1 MLPRRDKCLSA
12 LFITGGAWLF
22 SSMAH
27 AAYEYNLTPP
37 ASTLTQEIFDL
48 HMLTTI
54 VGTIIMALVT
64 GMIIYA
70 LINFRHA
77 KGAIPDQEFHNGWFG
92 RWAWVLVPVIVLSI
106 DLTIA
111 SSASS
116 TLNSVESHDKA
127 DVTVKVIGSQWKW
140 TYEYMDDDIKI
151 VSNLKKLE
159 PTDPL
164 YLRDVDDPL
173 VLPTG
178 KRVRFLLTSS
188 DVLHN
193 WGIAEIVPKK
203 INIPGYINE
212 TWTHI
217 TKEGTYRGQC
227 YENCGTGHAFMPA
240 VVRAVS
246 PTEYEQWKVARK
258 AQQAQAA
265 AEASADKVW
274 AKAELMAKG
283 EEVYTK
289 NCLACHQAN
298 GQGLPGVFP
307 ALAGS
312 KIANNTAA
320 LADHIAIVVKGKAGT
335 AMAAWGPQ
343 LNDLDIAAVVTYE
356 RNAWGNTA
364 GELVQPKDIKAA
376 R

>member
-1 MLPRRDKCLSA
+1 
-12 LFITGGAWLF
+12 
-22 SSMAH
+22 MAR
-27 AAYEYNLTPP
+27 ADYEYNLNPP

-54 VGTIIMALVT
+54 VGTVIMAIVT
-64 GMIIYA
+64 GLIIYS
-70 LINFRHA
+70 LIHHRQS
-77 KGAIPDQEFHNGWFG
+77 KGAVADQEFHNSWFG
-92 RWAWVLVPVIVLSI
+92 RWAWALVPVVVLGI
-106 DLTIA
+106 DLSIA

-116 TLNSVESHDKA
+116 TLSSVESHDKA

-140 TYEYMDDDIKI
+140 TYEYMDDGIKI

-164 YLRDVDDPL
+164 YLRDVDEPL
-173 VLPTG
+173 VLPTDR
-178 KRVRFLLTSS
+178 RVRFLLTST

-193 WGIAEIVPKK
+193 WGIAQIVPKK

-240 VVRAVS
+240 VVTAIS
-246 PTEYEQWKVARK
+246 PAKYDAWKASKK
-258 AQQAQAA
+258 AQQAQAS
-265 AEASADKVW
+265 AEATSDKVW
-274 AKAELMAKG
+274 TQAELMAKG
-283 EEVYTK
+283 QEVYTK
-289 NCLACHQAN
+289 NCLACHQAT
-298 GQGLPGVFP
+298 GLGLPGVFP

-312 KIANNTAA
+312 KIATNPIAT
-320 LADHIAIVVKGKAGT
+320 DHINRVVKGKAGT

-343 LNDLDIAAVVTYE
+343 LNDLDIAAVISYE
-356 RNAWGNTA
+356 RNSWGNAA
-364 GELVQPKDIKAA
+364 GIVQPKDVKAA

>member
-1 MLPRRDKCLSA
+1 MLHRRTKRLPA
-12 LFITGGAWLF
+12 LLFIGGYGLF
-22 SSMAH
+22 SGMAR
-27 AAYEYNLTPP
+27 ADYEYNLNPP

-54 VGTIIMALVT
+54 VGTVIMAIVT
-64 GMIIYA
+64 GLIIYS
-70 LINFRHA
+70 LIYHRQS
-77 KGAIPDQEFHNGWFG
+77 KGAVADQEFHNSWFG
-92 RWAWVLVPVIVLSI
+92 RWAWALVPVVVLGI
-106 DLTIA
+106 DLSIA

-116 TLNSVESHDKA
+116 TLSSVESHDKA
-127 DVTVKVIGSQWKW
+127 DVNVKVIGSQWKW
-140 TYEYMDDDIKI
+140 TYEYMEDDIKI

-164 YLRDVDDPL
+164 YLRDVDEPL
-173 VLPTG
+173 VLPTN

-212 TWTHI
+212 TWTNI

-240 VVRAVS
+240 VVTAVS
-246 PTEYEQWKVARK
+246 PEQYEAWKVSKK
-258 AQQAQAA
+258 AQQAQAT
-265 AEASADKVW
+265 AEATSDKVW
-274 AKAELMAKG
+274 TQDELMAKG
-283 EEVYTK
+283 QEVYTK
-289 NCLACHQAN
+289 NCLACHQAT
-298 GQGLPGVFP
+298 GLGLPGVFP

-312 KIANNTAA
+312 KIATNPAA
-320 LADHIAIVVKGKAGT
+320 ADHLAIVVKGKAGT
-335 AMAAWGPQ
+335 AMAAWGSQ
-343 LNDLDIAAVVTYE
+343 LNDLDIAAVISYE
-356 RNAWGNTA
+356 RNSWGNAA
-364 GELVQPKDIKAA
+364 GIVQPKDVKAA

>member
-1 MLPRRDKCLSA
+1 MLPHKRKRA
-12 LFITGGAWLF
+12 LPTLLPGVGILLVSGLAQ
-22 SSMAH
+22 
-27 AAYEYNLTPP
+27 AAYEINLNPP
-37 ASTLTQEIFDL
+37 AATITQEIFDL
-48 HMLTTI
+48 HMLTTWI
-54 VGTIIMALVT
+54 ATIIMVIVTAL
-64 GMIIYA
+64 IIYSLFA
-70 LINFRHA
+70 FRHSQ
-77 KGAIPDQEFHNGWFG
+77 GAVADQEFHNNWFG
-92 RWAWVLVPVIVLSI
+92 RWAWVLVPVVVLGI
-106 DLTIA
+106 DLSIA

-116 TLNSVESHDKA
+116 TLSSVESHDKA
-127 DVTVKVIGSQWKW
+127 DVTVKVTGSQWKW
-140 TYEYMDDDIKI
+140 TYEYMEDGVKI

-164 YLRDVDDPL
+164 YLRDVDNPL

-203 INIPGYINE
+203 ISIPGYINE

-240 VVRAVS
+240 VVTAIS
-246 PTEYEQWKVARK
+246 PDKYTQWMTEQKTQA
-258 AQQAQAA
+258 AQAA
-265 AEASADKVW
+265 TEASSDKVW
-274 AKAELMAKG
+274 AKEELVAKG
-283 EEVYTK
+283 QEVYSK
-289 NCLACHQAN
+289 NCLACHQAA

-312 KIANNTAA
+312 AIANGAV
-320 LADHIAIVVKGKAGT
+320 ADHIDIVVKGKAGT

-343 LNDLDIAAVVTYE
+343 LNDLDIAAVITFE
-356 RNAWGNTA
+356 RNSWGNTA
-364 GELVQPKDIKAA
+364 GDVVQPKDIKAA

>member
-1 MLPRRDKCLSA
+1 MVSKNKTGLPAA
-12 LFITGGAWLF
+12 LLLLPLGLLTSI
-22 SSMAH
+22 AH
-27 AAYEYNLTPP
+27 ADYDYNLPEP
-37 ASTLTQEIFDL
+37 AATLTQEIFDL
-48 HMLTTI
+48 HMLTTV
-54 VGTIIMALVT
+54 VGTVIMVIVT
-64 GMIIYA
+64 AMIVYA
-70 LINFRHA
+70 LYAYRHD
-77 KGAIPDQEFHNGWFG
+77 KGAVPDQNFHTSWFG
-92 RWAWVLVPVIVLSI
+92 RWAWVLVPVIVLGI
-106 DLTIA
+106 DLSIA

-116 TLNSVESHDKA
+116 TLSSVEDRSKA

-140 TYEYMDDDIKI
+140 TYEYMDDDIKV

-178 KRVRFLLTSS
+178 QRVRFLLTSS

-212 TWTHI
+212 TWAHI

-227 YENCGTGHAFMPA
+227 YENCGAGHAFMPA

-246 PTEYEQWKVARK
+246 PTEYAQWKTERK

-265 AEASADKVW
+265 AEASSDKAW
-274 AKAELMAKG
+274 AKEELMAKG
-283 EEVYTK
+283 QEIYTK
-289 NCLACHQAN
+289 NCLACHQAQ
-298 GQGLPGVFP
+298 GQGIPGVFP

-312 KIANNTAA
+312 KIANGAA
-320 LADHIAIVVKGKAGT
+320 ADHINIVVKGKTGT

-343 LNDLDIAAVVTYE
+343 LNDLDIAAVVTFE
-356 RNAWGNTA
+356 RNSWGNTA
-364 GELVQPKDIKAA
+364 GDVVQPKDIKAA

>member
-1 MLPRRDKCLSA
+1 MLHRREKRLSA
-12 LFITGGAWLF
+12 LLVTGSAWLF
-22 SSMAH
+22 SGMAH
-27 AAYEYNLTPP
+27 ADYEFNLNPP
-37 ASTLTQEIFDL
+37 AATLTQEIFDL

-54 VGTIIMALVT
+54 VGTIIMAIVT
-64 GMIIYA
+64 GLIIYS
-70 LINFRHA
+70 LIYHRQS
-77 KGAIPDQEFHNGWFG
+77 KGAVADQEFHNGWFG
-92 RWAWVLVPVIVLSI
+92 RWAWALVPVIVLGI
-106 DLTIA
+106 DLSIA

-116 TLNSVESHDKA
+116 TLSSVESHDKA

-164 YLRDVDDPL
+164 YLRDVDEPL
-173 VLPTG
+173 VLPTDR
-178 KRVRFLLTSS
+178 RVRFLLTSS

-240 VVRAVS
+240 VVTAVS
-246 PTEYEQWKVARK
+246 PEKYEQWKTSKK
-258 AQQAQAA
+258 AQQAQAS
-265 AEASADKVW
+265 AEATSDKVW
-274 AKAELMAKG
+274 TKDELMAKG
-283 EEVYTK
+283 QEVYTK
-289 NCLACHQAN
+289 NCLACHQAT
-298 GQGLPGVFP
+298 GLGLPGVFP

-312 KIANNTAA
+312 NIATNPVAT
-320 LADHIAIVVKGKAGT
+320 DHINIVVKGKAGT

-343 LNDLDIAAVVTYE
+343 LNDLDIAAVISYE
-356 RNAWGNTA
+356 RNSWGNAA
-364 GELVQPKDIKAA
+364 GIVQPKDVKAA